1 MASAPTNGSRS
12 LRGEFSPGVLVTF
25 GSMAD
30 VEAAGGVVCRL
41 TKKGHLE
48 VLVVHRPH
56 HDDWSFPKG
65 KLDPGEDH
73 ASAARREVDEETGY
87 RCALTQQLPSA
98 RYTLSSGLT
107 KRVKYWLMLVE
118 KGKFAKNSEV
128 DEIAWLTPK
137 KARKKLSHGTD
148 KDVLAD
154 ALEALGI

>member
-1 MASAPTNGSRS
+1 
-12 LRGEFSPGVLVTF
+12 
-25 GSMAD
+25 MAD

-41 TKKGHLE
+41 TKKGQLE
-48 VLVVHRPH
+48 VLLVHRPH

-73 ASAARREVDEETGY
+73 AAAAKREVDEETGY
-87 RCALTQQLPSA
+87 RCSLAQRIPSA
-98 RYTLSSGLT
+98 KYVLASGQS

-118 KGKFAKNSEV
+118 KGKFTKNSEV

-137 KARKKLSHGTD
+137 KARKKLTHDTD
-148 KDVLAD
+148 KDVLAN